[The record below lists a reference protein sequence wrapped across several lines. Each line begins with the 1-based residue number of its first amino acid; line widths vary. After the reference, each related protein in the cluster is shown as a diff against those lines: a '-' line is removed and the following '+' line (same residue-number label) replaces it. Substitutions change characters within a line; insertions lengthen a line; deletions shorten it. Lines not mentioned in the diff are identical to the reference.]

1 MSDLA
6 EMISQALSS
15 CGHELDSITMQKI
28 KKTVEKEMIT
38 TAVAMTGRAKVE
50 ARVNAFRGKMKQQ
63 ASQLGGKVEGV
74 GKQVSAVSLGNW
86 ADALT
91 EKIHTEA
98 SRLK

>member
-6 EMISQALSS
+6 GMISQALSS
-15 CGHELDSITMQKI
+15 CGHELDPATMQKI

-50 ARVNAFRGKMKQQ
+50 ARINTLRGKMKQQ

-74 GKQVSAVSLGNW
+74 GKQVSAVGLGNW